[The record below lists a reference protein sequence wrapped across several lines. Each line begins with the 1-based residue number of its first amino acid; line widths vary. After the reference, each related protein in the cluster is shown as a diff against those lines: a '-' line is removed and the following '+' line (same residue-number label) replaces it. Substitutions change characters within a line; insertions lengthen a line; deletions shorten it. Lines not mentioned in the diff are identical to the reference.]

1 MARIGIYDND
11 NNNGVLV
18 RAAALR
24 QCLRISE
31 SHPCLEATA
40 ARKQITPS

>member
-1 MARIGIYDND
+1 MARIGFYDND

-18 RAAALR
+18 RDAASR
-24 QCLRISE
+24 QRLRISE

-40 ARKQITPS
+40 ASEQVTPS